1 MSLSAAAAAMG
12 LPEDLVRRSAEAR
25 AAETGGAVDDILAAW
40 AGGEAAPA
48 EAGAAAPAE
57 AGAVEPAPVS
67 EAAPPQQAAGPEPTA
82 AASPEVAAAPAEPQI
97 AAPAPIPD
105 EVTPAEAVR
114 FPEVVTI
121 PSAGIRERTNFVI
134 PKWLTAVILVVP
146 MFALYAVGGASTG
159 ECGEA
164 NELQTDVVTGDI
176 VNCDGAAFTGR
187 QAAGGETDPIAV
199 GADLYSA
206 QCASCHGPAGE
217 GVGSFPAMK
226 GVMTTFGA
234 CADHKQWV
242 SLGSTGWPDPV
253 YGDTNKAVGVGMP
266 PFGGS
271 LTEEQLS
278 AVVAFERVR
287 FGAAD
292 QDETLADC
300 GLAET
305 EADADDAAPEDE
317 AAH

>member
-25 AAETGGAVDDILAAW
+25 AAETGGAADDILAAW
-40 AGGEAAPA
+40 VGGEAAPA
-48 EAGAAAPAE
+48 ATGAAAPAE

-67 EAAPPQQAAGPEPTA
+67 EAAPPQQAAGPEPPA

-97 AAPAPIPD
+97 AAPTPIPD

-226 GVMTTFGA
+226 GVMTTFGT

-253 YGDTNKAVGVGMP
+253 YGDTNKPVGVGMP

-305 EADADDAAPEDE
+305 ETDADDAAPEDE
-317 AAH
+317 TH